1 MTGRERQRLRDRAV
15 ALRAQ
20 GVAVPE
26 IARRLSLSSKG
37 VVALVRVQRERNC
50 EFCGQR
56 FTPNS
61 GHQRFCS
68 TAHQRAARGLGP
80 KPRRCRLCGQPF
92 VVDGRSGRR
101 YCSPEHRDQ
110 ARDAWLAANSIA
122 RWSKRIRQLEAE
134 LERVRAQLR
143 EQEAA

>member
-1 MTGRERQRLRDRAV
+1 MTGHERQRLRERAV

-20 GVAVPE
+20 GVAIPE

-37 VVALVRVQRERNC
+37 VVALVRVHRARNC

-68 TAHQRAARGLGP
+68 TAHQRAASGLGP
-80 KPRRCRLCGQPF
+80 KPRHCRLCGEPF

-101 YCSPEHRDQ
+101 YCDPEHRDK
-110 ARDAWLAANSIA
+110 AREAWLAANSVA
-122 RWSKRIRQLEAE
+122 RCSKRIRRLEAE
-134 LERVRAQLR
+134 LERVRAQLG
-143 EQEAA
+143 EQGAA